1 MKVGIIAPI
10 ESLKKYCIT
19 DIQYCIPNL
28 IVSSKE
34 YRDFYKEQEKKAS
47 LLVLDTVK
55 VGWKREP
62 EDFGVVEK
70 ALSYINPTLIITPS
84 YMYNLN
90 KTIEVAEQFLT
101 NFKPKMVAGCLE
113 GTTEKE
119 VQVCSAA
126 LKELG
131 VNTKAI
137 PAHILRIKKEVKGN
151 GPTIYID
158 NHLTIKELDGLEGV
172 LVTSLP
178 IRLGLQGRLL
188 SDYMPSPPLL
198 NFYEEDK
205 FQEMI
210 EKNIKELR
218 NFYE

>member
-10 ESLKKYCIT
+10 SSLRKYCKT
-19 DIQYCIPNL
+19 EIQYCIPSL

-34 YRDFYKEQEKKAS
+34 YRNFYKEQEKTAS
-47 LLVLDTVK
+47 LLILDTAK

-62 EDFGVVEK
+62 ENFGVVEK
-70 ALSYINPTLIITPS
+70 ALDYINPTLIITPS

-90 KTIEVAEQFLT
+90 KTIEVVREFLT
-101 NFKPKMVAGCLE
+101 YFKPKMIAGCLE

-119 VQVCSAA
+119 VQACSSK
-126 LKELG
+126 LKNLG
-131 VNTKAI
+131 IATKAI
-137 PAHILRIKKEVKGN
+137 PAHILRITKEIVSN

-158 NHLTIKELDGLEGV
+158 NHLTIKELYGLEGV

-178 IRLGLQGRLL
+178 VRLGLQGRLL